1 MFPDVAAAPPF
12 LGSPQH
18 PWQPPWQSRMVSHP
32 CAQLAHNVG
41 IFLSFQSQAR
51 FQNYP
56 LSSRTEASVE
66 GMAMAWSLS
75 FPWLSLAVSRSKLMR
90 NTPRREKMV
99 SSLQEQ
105 AHIFRHIFHH
115 LTTVYSRTIQKCTG
129 SPMYHFKF

>member
-12 LGSPQH
+12 MGSPPH

-32 CAQLAHNVG
+32 CAQLAHDVG

-56 LSSRTEASVE
+56 LLSRTEASVE
-66 GMAMAWSLS
+66 GMAMAGLLS
-75 FPWLSLAVSRSKLMR
+75 FPWLSLAISRSKLMR
-90 NTPRREKMV
+90 NTRRREKMV

-105 AHIFRHIFHH
+105 AHIFPSHFSSSHH
-115 LTTVYSRTIQKCTG
+115 CLLQDYPEVYWKPHVS
-129 SPMYHFKF
+129 F